1 MKKFFTLDKSRL
13 TNGQHFAFITA
24 FTQEIQAISGA
35 PAKLQATFDAM
46 VEAQK
51 VEDKYLKM
59 AQGSELTGK
68 IREADTLRDESY
80 RKLRDIVK
88 VWAGSGT
95 EPQATAAAAL
105 QRVIKTYKINTS
117 AQMDEE
123 SGLMA
128 NLITDLST
136 ADMQANIKAIGAEKL
151 LDGMKQGNGQV
162 ITLLKQRDEA
172 DSTKVIGALRKARI
186 ESDKAYTDATEAI
199 EAFNFV
205 QGGYD
210 SLIDRWNATVN
221 RYQEMLN
228 RKTGSTKHNPSD
240 GDNTGG
246 SDSGSTGGG
255 NTGGDNTG
263 GGSTGGGNTGGG
275 NTGGDNT
282 GGGNGDGGDDL
293 S

>member
-24 FTQEIQAISGA
+24 FTQEIQAVSGA

-95 EPQATAAAAL
+95 EPQAAAATAL

-172 DSTKVIGALRKARI
+172 DSTKVVGALRKARL

-240 GDNTGG
+240 GDGGSTGTGG
-246 SDSGSTGGG
+246 TGSGSTGTGGTGSGNTGTGG
-255 NTGGDNTG
+255 NTGGD
-263 GGSTGGGNTGGG
+263 
-275 NTGGDNT
+275 
-282 GGGNGDGGDDL
+282 GGDDL
-293 S
+293 A

>member
-1 MKKFFTLDKSRL
+1 MKKVFSLHKPRL

-24 FTQEIQAISGA
+24 FTQEIQAVSGA
-35 PAKLQATFDAM
+35 PAKLQTIFDALT
-46 VEAQK
+46 EAQK
-51 VEDKYLKM
+51 AEDRYLKM
-59 AQGSELTGK
+59 SQGSELTGK

-95 EPQATAAAAL
+95 EPQAAAATAL

-136 ADMQANIKAIGAEKL
+136 TDMQANIKAIGAEKL

-172 DSTKVIGALRKARI
+172 DSTKVVGALRKARL

-240 GDNTGG
+240 GDGGSTGG
-246 SDSGSTGGG
+246 TGSGSTGTGGTSSGNTGTGG
-255 NTGGDNTG
+255 NTGGD
-263 GGSTGGGNTGGG
+263 
-275 NTGGDNT
+275 
-282 GGGNGDGGDDL
+282 GGDDL
-293 S
+293 A

>member
-1 MKKFFTLDKSRL
+1 MKKVFSLHKPRL

-24 FTQEIQAISGA
+24 FTQEIQAVSGA

-95 EPQATAAAAL
+95 EPQAAAATAL

-151 LDGMKQGNGQV
+151 LDGMRQGNGQV

-240 GDNTGG
+240 GDG
-246 SDSGSTGGG
+246 DSTGG
-255 NTGGDNTG
+255 NTGGDG
-263 GGSTGGGNTGGG
+263 R
-275 NTGGDNT
+275 
-282 GGGNGDGGDDL
+282 DDL
-293 S
+293 A

>member
-1 MKKFFTLDKSRL
+1 MKKVFLLYKPRL

-24 FTQEIQAISGA
+24 FTQEIQAVSGA
-35 PAKLQATFDAM
+35 PAKLQATFDTM

-95 EPQATAAAAL
+95 EPQAAAATAL
-105 QRVIKTYKINTS
+105 QRVIKTYKINAS

-172 DSTKVIGALRKARI
+172 DSAKVVGALRKARI

-199 EAFNFV
+199 EAFNYV

-240 GDNTGG
+240 GDGGNTGG
-246 SDSGSTGGG
+246 SDSG
-255 NTGGDNTG
+255 NTGGDN
-263 GGSTGGGNTGGG
+263 TGGGNTGGG
-275 NTGGDNT
+275 NTGGGNT
-282 GGGNGDGGDDL
+282 GGGSTGGGSTGGDSGDDL

>member
-1 MKKFFTLDKSRL
+1 MKKVFSLHKPRL

-24 FTQEIQAISGA
+24 FAQEIQAVSGA
-35 PAKLQATFDAM
+35 PAKLQTIFDALT
-46 VEAQK
+46 EAQK
-51 VEDKYLKM
+51 AEDKYLKM

-95 EPQATAAAAL
+95 EPQAAAATAL

-172 DSTKVIGALRKARI
+172 DSTKVIGALRKARL

-240 GDNTGG
+240 GDG
-246 SDSGSTGGG
+246 GSTGS
-255 NTGGDNTG
+255 
-263 GGSTGGGNTGGG
+263 GSTGGGNTGGG
-275 NTGGDNT
+275 NTGGGNT

-293 S
+293 A

>member
-1 MKKFFTLDKSRL
+1 MKKVFSLHKPRL

-24 FTQEIQAISGA
+24 FAQEIQAVSGA
-35 PAKLQATFDAM
+35 PAKLQTIFDALT
-46 VEAQK
+46 EAQK
-51 VEDKYLKM
+51 AEDRYLKM
-59 AQGSELTGK
+59 SQGSELTGK

-95 EPQATAAAAL
+95 EPQAAAATAL

-172 DSTKVIGALRKARI
+172 DSTKVVGALRKARL

-240 GDNTGG
+240 GDGTGGTDSGNTGTGGTG
-246 SDSGSTGGG
+246 SGNTGTGG
-255 NTGGDNTG
+255 NTGGD
-263 GGSTGGGNTGGG
+263 
-275 NTGGDNT
+275 
-282 GGGNGDGGDDL
+282 GGDDL
-293 S
+293 A